1 MMVNFYYAVKPAA
14 SLVPY
19 RAFAAAP
26 SVVASSRRDASSL
39 TPHGGAGAF
48 ASARKE
54 VPLPSEE
61 RPKSVIQY
69 ALYDSRCSDLDYT
82 CPATTFSL
90 SLSPPAVPS
99 FSARQPAHRLF
110 DTS

>member
-1 MMVNFYYAVKPAA
+1 MVKFHLAVKPAA

-26 SVVASSRRDASSL
+26 SFVASSRRDASSL

-69 ALYDSRCSDLDYT
+69 ALYDSPCSDIDYA
-82 CPATTFSL
+82 CPATSC
-90 SLSPPAVPS
+90 SSS
-99 FSARQPAHRLF
+99 I
-110 DTS
+110 